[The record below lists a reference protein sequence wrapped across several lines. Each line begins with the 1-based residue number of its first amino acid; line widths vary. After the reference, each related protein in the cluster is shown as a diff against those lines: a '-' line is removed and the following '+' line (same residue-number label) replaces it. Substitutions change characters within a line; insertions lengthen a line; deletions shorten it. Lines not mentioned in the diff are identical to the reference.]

1 MIEERTCPYCDGSGI
16 TIIQTSSLLGLIKK
30 EIPSSCE
37 NCGGRGKVYNIATCK
52 FCEGQGLV
60 GNESEICRACN
71 GTGKIDVFSFIPRE
85 RLKPGV
91 TFNRRC
97 ESCGHNVFEI
107 RSEIESIKLTKSWER
122 EEELRQIEMVER
134 VKVRCTNCN
143 NTYFIPVDEDTHQVL
158 SPQQIAAAENMG
170 MNLSFIYSRD

>member
-1 MIEERTCPYCDGSGI
+1 MIEERTCPYCAGSGI
-16 TIIQTSSLLGLIKK
+16 KVIQASSMFGLIKK

-37 NCGGRGKVYNIATCK
+37 NCGGKGKVYNIAVCK

-71 GTGKIDVFSFIPRE
+71 GTGKIDVFFFIPRE
-85 RLKPGV
+85 KLKPGV

-97 ESCGHNVFEI
+97 ESCGHLNFEI
-107 RSEIESIKLTKSWER
+107 RSGIESIKLTKSWER
-122 EEELRQIEMVER
+122 EEELRQVEMVER
-134 VKVRCTNCN
+134 VKVRCMNCN
-143 NTYFIPVDEDTHQVL
+143 NAYYIPVDTETHREL
-158 SPQQIAAAENMG
+158 DPQEIAAAERMG